1 MLVYDFLF
9 KWDIKLVV
17 RKLIF
22 TSAAFGINCINFLMK
37 MSAQVSCTKVLVL
50 MNEVLPNSSS

>member
-1 MLVYDFLF
+1 MPSFFMLVYDFLF

-22 TSAAFGINCINFLMK
+22 TSAAFGINCINFF
-37 MSAQVSCTKVLVL
+37 AQRAARGLI
-50 MNEVLPNSSS
+50 